1 MKNALLLLPGLLACA
16 VAQANDALTLPDTIV
31 TASRVEQPR
40 ESALA
45 ANTVFDRDD
54 IERLQARSVPEL
66 LRRVPGVQLNSN
78 GGVLSY
84 FVRGGNTAQTLVL
97 VDGQR
102 IASATTGGAR
112 LDYLN
117 IDNIERVEVVRGPR
131 SAVYGADA
139 IGGVIQI
146 FTRQGQAGLQPTIR
160 LGVGSNHTFE
170 RSVDISG
177 GNENSRFILGA
188 TLNETEGFDLTED
201 NLGNDR
207 DNDGQRTKSYFA
219 RFDHTFN
226 EDWSAGLSVNDQSG
240 KSEFDDAYE
249 FNPANPENQ
258 FRVRG
263 YAGYLQGQLSSNW
276 RSRLELGSSEDR
288 NKTVGS
294 RFNDGQITTERHSA
308 SWLNYIDLSADQQL
322 NVGADW
328 QRDKL
333 DATNGYTKDR
343 RENIGLF
350 AQHSWAGERISTEL
364 GVRHDDN
371 QHFGEHDTWNAA
383 LSIPSGD
390 SQQWI
395 VSYATAFRAPTFNDL
410 YAPPGWGGNPDLDPE
425 RSRTFELQWRA
436 DLLDSQWEASLYR
449 TDVKDLIVW
458 DSSTF
463 QMNNVDEARIN
474 GLELAVNTDF
484 MGWASRTSVS
494 FIDPRD
500 RQTGKTLQLRAKRT
514 LTSDLDRQFGDF
526 GVGATWA
533 LFSERFAN
541 AANSSTLAGYGTLDL
556 RANWQAT
563 ASTRLDL
570 KVSNVLDRD
579 YHLGTYQ
586 RATGPWPAPSI
597 DYSYKEQGRAALLSV
612 TWTPQL

>member
-1 MKNALLLLPGLLACA
+1 MYKSLLIIPGLLACA
-16 VAQANDALTLPDTIV
+16 VAQANDAFNLPATII

-40 ESALA
+40 DAALA

-84 FVRGGNTAQTLVL
+84 FVRGSNTAQTLVL

-102 IASATTGGAR
+102 IASATYGGAR

-146 FTRQGQAGLQPTIR
+146 FTREGQPGLHPTVR
-160 LGVGSNHTFE
+160 LGLGNNQTFE

-177 GNENSRFILGA
+177 GNDRSRFIIGA
-188 TLNETEGFDLTED
+188 TLNETEGFDFTED
-201 NLGNDR
+201 GLGNDR
-207 DNDGQRTKSYFA
+207 DADGLRTKSYFA
-219 RFDHTFN
+219 RVNHAFN
-226 EDWSAGLSVNDQSG
+226 QDWSAGLSVNEQNG
-240 KSEFDDAYE
+240 ESEFDDAYE

-263 YAGYLQGQLSSNW
+263 YSAHLQGLLTSNW

-288 NKTVGS
+288 NKTAGS
-294 RFNDGQITTERHSA
+294 RFNDGQIKTERYSA
-308 SWLNYIDLSADQQL
+308 SWLNYVDLSANQQL
-322 NVGADW
+322 NIGADW

-333 DATNGYTKDR
+333 DSSNAYTRDR
-343 RENIGLF
+343 RENVGLF
-350 AQHSWAGERISTEL
+350 AQHSWTGERISTEL

-383 LSIPSGD
+383 LSIPSGEN
-390 SQQWI
+390 QQWI
-395 VSYATAFRAPTFNDL
+395 ISYATAFRAPTFNDL

-425 RSRTFELQWRA
+425 RSRSAEIQWRGE
-436 DLLDSQWEASLYR
+436 LLNNQWEAAVYR
-449 TDVKDLIVW
+449 TDIYDLIAW
-458 DSSTF
+458 DAATA
-463 QMNNVDEARIN
+463 QVGNVNQARIN
-474 GLELAVNTDF
+474 GAELAMTTF
-484 MGWASRTSVS
+484 IAGWSARTAVS

-500 RQTGKTLQLRAKRT
+500 RQTGRTLQLRTKRT
-514 LTSDLDRQFGDF
+514 LTSDLDRQFGKF
-526 GVGATWA
+526 GVGASWA
-533 LFSERFAN
+533 LFSKRFADASN
-541 AANSSTLAGYGTLDL
+541 TGTLAGYGTLDL

-563 ASTRLDL
+563 PSTRLDL
-570 KVSNVLDRD
+570 KLSNVLDRD

-586 RATGPWPAPSI
+586 RATGPWPAPSV
-597 DYSYKEQGRAALLSV
+597 DYRYKEQGRTALLSV